1 MTAETA
7 EQPLVRVTDLKVHF
21 PIKSGLF
28 VKRQVGAVRAVDG
41 ISLDIHRGTT
51 LGLVGES
58 GCGKSTTGQAI
69 LQLIR
74 PTSGE
79 VLFEGRDMTQLKG
92 DALRR
97 ERRKFQMVYQDPFS
111 SLNERMTAKEL
122 IMEPLLV
129 HRLFNTAAEREER
142 VYDLMEAVGLDP
154 AASNRYPSQFSGG
167 QRQRI
172 GIARA
177 LAVDP
182 LFIVCDEPIAALDVS
197 IQAQVVN
204 LFIDLRERLGLTYLF
219 IAHDLAMVQHISDEI
234 AVMYLGKIVEYGS
247 CEAITDGAMH
257 PYTQALLSAI
267 PIPDPVVESQ
277 RQRILLRGELPSP
290 TAERLGCDFAN
301 RSPKVMA
308 HCRKIDPDLTEY
320 RPDHR
325 ARCLLYEEAEGTER

>member
-1 MTAETA
+1 MTVQTA
-7 EQPLVRVTDLKVHF
+7 QHPLVRVTDLKVHF
-21 PIKSGLF
+21 PIKRGLF

-41 ISLDIHRGTT
+41 VSLDIQRGTT

-129 HRLFNTAAEREER
+129 HRLFNTVAEREER

-154 AASNRYPSQFSGG
+154 AASNRYPGQFSGG

-234 AVMYLGKIVEYGS
+234 AVMYLGKIVEYGR
-247 CEAITDGAMH
+247 CDAVTEGAMH
-257 PYTQALLSAI
+257 PYTQALLNAVPTPNPDEELAPLEELAQGEVPSAAN
-267 PIPDPVVESQ
+267 PPKGCNFCTRCQHVMDVCYEVEP
-277 RQRILLRGELPSP
+277 ELKSY
-290 TAERLGCDFAN
+290 AQGQWVAC
-301 RSPKVMA
+301 
-308 HCRKIDPDLTEY
+308 H
-320 RPDHR
+320 
-325 ARCLLYEEAEGTER
+325 LYE

>member
-1 MTAETA
+1 MNNDY
-7 EQPLVRVTDLKVHF
+7 LVQINDLRVHF
-21 PIKSGLF
+21 PIKRGLF
-28 VKRQVGAVRAVDG
+28 IKRQVGAVRAVDG
-41 ISLDIHRGTT
+41 ISLNIRRGTT

-58 GCGKSTTGQAI
+58 GCGKSTTGRAI
-69 LQLIR
+69 LQLTR

-79 VLFEGRDMTQLKG
+79 VLFDGQDLTQLKG

-97 ERRKFQMVYQDPFS
+97 ARRQFQMVYQDPFS

-122 IMEPLLV
+122 IMEPLIV
-129 HRLFNTAAEREER
+129 HRLYPSEAERETR

-154 AASNRYPSQFSGG
+154 TTSNRYPSQFSGG

-204 LFIDLRERLGLTYLF
+204 LFIDLGERLGLTYLF

-234 AVMYLGKIVEYGS
+234 AVMYLGKIVEFGS
-247 CEAITDGAMH
+247 SEAITKHPQH
-257 PYTQALLSAI
+257 PYTQALLKAV
-267 PIPDPVVESQ
+267 PTPNPDEDLPPLEDMAT
-277 RQRILLRGELPSP
+277 GEIPSP
-290 TAERLGCDFAN
+290 AYPPKGCNFCTRCPQVMDVCYDVE
-301 RSPKVMA
+301 PELKVNEQGQWVA
-308 HCRKIDPDLTEY
+308 CH
-320 RPDHR
+320 
-325 ARCLLYEEAEGTER
+325 LYD